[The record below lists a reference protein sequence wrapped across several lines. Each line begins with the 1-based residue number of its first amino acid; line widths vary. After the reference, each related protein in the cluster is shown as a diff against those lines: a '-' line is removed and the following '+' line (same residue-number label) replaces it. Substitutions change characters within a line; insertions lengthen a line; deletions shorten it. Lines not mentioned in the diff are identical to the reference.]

1 MSIDKRKAYC
11 IYALI
16 ILLQI
21 AVIIYWGC
29 QKTNYFIDEFLS
41 MGYAR
46 GFTGN
51 EPTARYITESSE
63 WTYNEWHNNLEF
75 KSQLLISDNAK
86 IWNAP
91 ILDSLKGLIFGR
103 NYFGLLNIFESIAGF
118 GTISNWPAVVLN
130 AILFILSEVGLL
142 SLLSKLSIDYMPRFL
157 ALSLFGFSAF
167 FISTALYVRFYMLV
181 TALFVFMLNVFYR
194 FWMAEKLKDI
204 IIYEICIFALAYFT
218 KMNTE
223 LIGPLFG
230 CISLCLIIALVF
242 NKKWKQLIVYSVGCL
257 GGVIYI
263 FFFTGYIQ
271 IIMNPEGKSG
281 LVADIVSSINE
292 DTIEFMKTYREWEL
306 DAITDLLFGHTRIF
320 LGMIALITGYTL
332 WKKRRLFTKKESE
345 SSLAVG
351 TFDIAMLILWFVIY
365 RVSVYRNKGVV
376 ISKGILILVIAWL
389 IINTLWK
396 KINLKGKRIGADAT
410 YIIVLTAS
418 TVLYTIFTSLPNLRI
433 WRYYCFVMA
442 IIPIT
447 LFYAVDRLLKKEELK
462 ELSKGWYAILILST
476 IAIAISPFI
485 RRNIFYTYE
494 EDKQFEI
501 NVREY
506 EDKDVILLCRP
517 GHGQNNQYIYDYISI
532 MPEESHVYL
541 VNMNEYEF
549 MTIDFTD
556 EFVIW
561 DHQGEDCQDVLDNLT
576 NSGYAIES
584 LDKNHI
590 SKAYFCKKK

>member
-91 ILDSLKGLIFGR
+91 ILDSLKGFILGR
-103 NYFGLLNIFESIAGF
+103 NYFGLLNLFESIFGF
-118 GTISNWPAVVLN
+118 RAISNWPAVVLN
-130 AILFILSEVGLL
+130 IFLLILSEVGLL
-142 SLLSKLSIDYMPRFL
+142 SLLSKLSVDYIPRFL

-181 TALFVFMLNVFYR
+181 TALFIFMLNMFYR

-204 IIYEICIFALAYFT
+204 IIYEIGIFALAYFT
-218 KMNTE
+218 LKSTE
-223 LIGPLFG
+223 LIGPFFG
-230 CISLCLIIALVF
+230 CVSLCLIVALVF
-242 NKKWKQLIVYSVGCL
+242 NKRLKQLIVYCVGCL

-263 FFFTGYIQ
+263 FLFTDYIQ
-271 IIMNPEGKSG
+271 TILSPEGKSG

-306 DAITDLLFGHTRIF
+306 DIITDLLFGHTRIF
-320 LGMIALITGYTL
+320 LGTLALVTGYTL
-332 WKKRRLFTKKESE
+332 WKKRRIFTKKEFSN
-345 SSLAVG
+345 SLFIS
-351 TFDIAMLILWFVIY
+351 TFDIAMFILWLAIY
-365 RVSVYRNKGVV
+365 RISVYRNKGVV

-396 KINLKGKRIGADAT
+396 KVSLKGKRIGADAT
-410 YIIVLTAS
+410 YIIVLMAS
-418 TVLYTIFTSLPNLRI
+418 AVLYSIFTSLPNLRI
-433 WRYYCFVMA
+433 WRYYCFVMV
-442 IIPIT
+442 IIPIA
-447 LFYAVDRLLKKEELK
+447 LFYAVDRLLKKEGLK
-462 ELSKGWYAILILST
+462 ELYKGWYAILILST

-485 RRNIFYTYE
+485 RRNIFYIYE
-494 EDKQFEI
+494 EDKRFEI

-517 GHGQNNQYIYDYISI
+517 GHGQNNQYIYDYINI
-532 MPEESHVYL
+532 MPEEAHVYL

-549 MTIDFTD
+549 KTIDFTG

-561 DHQGEDCQDVLDNLT
+561 DHQGEDCQEVLDDLI
-576 NSGYAIES
+576 NSGYEIES

-590 SKAYFCKKK
+590 SKAYLCKKK